1 MSAIFKFLF
10 YIIDILP
17 ALALS
22 VFCAEIAMAAEN
34 PGGWR
39 LTYDLIMKWINFLI
53 LVFIFIRYVRIPL
66 KNFIK
71 ERKTDLE
78 KEIRRLENEKKEF
91 QDKLKDAVKL
101 HEESNITLSSLKE
114 RLLREGKREKERII
128 DEAKEQSRIMLE
140 SAKRKAEHQLYQA
153 TEILR
158 SQLIDSAIS
167 LAMERLPAHITGDD
181 HTRFIDRFTAD

>member
-10 YIIDILP
+10 YMIDMLP

-22 VFCAEIAMAAEN
+22 VFCAEFAMAAEN

-39 LTYDLIMKWINFLI
+39 LTYDLVMKWVNFLI

-78 KEIRRLENEKKEF
+78 KEIRQLENERQDF
-91 QDKLKDAVKL
+91 LDKLKVAVKL
-101 HEESNITLSSLKE
+101 HEESDITLSSLKE
-114 RLLREGKREKERII
+114 RLLREGKKEKERII
-128 DEAKEQSRIMLE
+128 DEAKEQSHIMLE
-140 SAKRKAEHQLYQA
+140 SAKRKTEYQLYQA

-167 LAMERLPAHITGDD
+167 LAMERLPAHITRDD
-181 HTRFIDRFTAD
+181 HKRFVDRFTAD